1 MPNGLKTAL
10 LLGLL
15 SGLLLLIGDLL
26 GGFLSSPAGK
36 AGLAGTAADAMKE
49 VLGK

>member
-1 MPNGLKTAL
+1 MGNAVKTTI

-26 GGFLSSPAGK
+26 GGR
-36 AGLAGTAADAMKE
+36 AA
-49 VLGK
+49 